1 MGPLCSFWS
10 ILTVH
15 VGGLVNL
22 VYKLAPATRVNL
34 PSLYHGLAFSPWEF
48 GWGGGGGKV
57 LHATETAISSTRLSL
72 GAYA

>member
-48 GWGGGGGKV
+48 GWGGGGRYCMLQKPQLAQPV
-57 LHATETAISSTRLSL
+57 
-72 GAYA
+72 

>member
-22 VYKLAPATRVNL
+22 VYKLAPATYVNL
-34 PSLYHGLAFSPWEF
+34 SWTNNRRMGI
-48 GWGGGGGKV
+48 GGEV
-57 LHATETAISSTRLSL
+57 LHATVETALISSTRLSV
-72 GAYA
+72 GA